1 MSNEEDYRSEEGA
14 RPPLCAHSGGDQ
26 GRDGQHSDMTL
37 IGLLSRPGLQGQ
49 AERAAETSNNNNNN
63 LMATPPFALPPS
75 RTVLAAVSGY
85 LDQVETV
92 WGAGI
97 QATPGSQEV
106 SSTSNRATT
115 SQQQREPS
123 PAADD
128 LREQ

>member
-14 RPPLCAHSGGDQ
+14 RPLCALNGDGQ

-49 AERAAETSNNNNNN
+49 AERTAETSNNNNNN